1 MGPDVVAVAWGEEGE
16 GRLKLNR
23 LARNLSNSEKLLL
36 PAAAASS
43 WNDLWEE
50 EGAALADDIGERAE

>member
-1 MGPDVVAVAWGEEGE
+1 MGPDVAVAAWGEEGE

-36 PAAAASS
+36 PAASS
-43 WNDLWEE
+43 WNDLWE
-50 EGAALADDIGERAE
+50 GAAALVLADDIGEKAE

>member
-36 PAAAASS
+36 PAVDASS
-43 WNDLWEE
+43 WNDLREE
-50 EGAALADDIGERAE
+50 AAALADDIGDRAE

>member
-1 MGPDVVAVAWGEEGE
+1 MGPDVVAAARGGE

-36 PAAAASS
+36 PAV
-43 WNDLWEE
+43 EE
-50 EGAALADDIGERAE
+50 AFS

>member
-1 MGPDVVAVAWGEEGE
+1 MGPDVVAAAWEGE

-36 PAAAASS
+36 PAAVASS

-50 EGAALADDIGERAE
+50 EGAAALADDIGEKAE